1 MKIREYLKESADF
14 LRGYITIESMI
25 FYLAKKEGLTA
36 QEVAA
41 WFLQTGKY
49 SDLMTFKIDRT
60 RGVAEIFYD
69 PREAEPLVLDCLRI
83 IAEHG
88 VSAKLGVKQEDGLA
102 WQIEDFNARF
112 PSLSFEG
119 GEIPLEEYT
128 VSGSPAKELDVRE
141 RESLLK
147 LLIGMAAGRYRHEL
161 GAKKSVAVTPILQDV
176 ERLGLAVSSETV
188 RKYLKEAERL
198 LRSA

>member
-14 LRGYITIESMI
+14 LRDYITIESMI
-25 FYLAKKEGLTA
+25 FYLAKKEGLTS

-49 SDLMTFKIDRT
+49 SDLMTFKIDRI
-60 RGVAEIFYD
+60 RGTAEIFYD
-69 PREAEPLVLDCLRI
+69 RREAEPLVLDCLRI
-83 IAEHG
+83 ISENG
-88 VSAKLGVKQEDGLA
+88 VPARPGAKKEDGLA
-102 WQIEDFNARF
+102 WQVEDFRHRF
-112 PSLSFEG
+112 PSLSFEE
-119 GEIPLEEYT
+119 GEVPLEEYT
-128 VSGSPAKELDVRE
+128 VSGSQAKELDVRE

-147 LLIGMAAGRYRHEL
+147 LVIGMAVGRYRHEL

-176 ERLGLAVSSETV
+176 ERLGLSVSAETV